1 MYRYEKKLEKAK
13 KKGIRFE
20 EFELEYIE
28 IARTHGLGVL
38 EMYGATL
45 IKAMTEAK
53 NQKKRERIR
62 QLLWICS
69 EISESFDDDMCML
82 VDVIIK
88 RHKEQTTAGK

>member
-38 EMYGATL
+38 EMYGAAL

-62 QLLWICS
+62 QLLWSVRRFPSRSTMTCACLW
-69 EISESFDDDMCML
+69 M
-82 VDVIIK
+82 
-88 RHKEQTTAGK
+88 